1 MPDIVTWGEGNQ
13 IEGTPFR
20 VAVDARQTDGHAVV
34 FTVDMP
40 VDELVPPHVHERE
53 DQINVVISGR
63 VGCRLGDQECVL
75 EAGGLVT
82 IPRGVEHS
90 LWNAGDTAAQVM
102 EIYTPPGIETFFAEA
117 GARGG
122 FGPPS

>member
-1 MPDIVTWGEGNQ
+1 MTQAVAWGEGAQ

-20 VAVDARQTDGHAVV
+20 VAVDPAETEGHAVI

-40 VDELVPPHVHERE
+40 VDEFVAPHAHERE

-63 VGCRLGDQECVL
+63 VGCRVGDNECIL

-90 LWNAGDTAAQVM
+90 LWNAGDSPAQVM
-102 EIYTPPGIETFFAEA
+102 EIYTPPGIEDFFRMA
-117 GARGG
+117 GKNGG
-122 FGPPS
+122 FG

>member
-1 MPDIVTWGEGNQ
+1 MSVQWGQGAA

-20 VAVDARQTDGHAVV
+20 IAVDPSETDGHAVI

-40 VDELVPPHVHERE
+40 VGEVVPPHVHERE

-63 VGCRLGDQECVL
+63 VGCRVNEEECVL

-82 IPRGVEHS
+82 IRRGAEHS
-90 LWNAGDTAAQVM
+90 LWNAGDSPAQVM
-102 EIYTPPGIETFFAEA
+102 EIYTPPGIEDFFAMA
-117 GARGG
+117 GRNGG
-122 FGPPS
+122 FGN

>member
-1 MPDIVTWGEGNQ
+1 MQDIVNWGDGEQ
-13 IEGTPFR
+13 IVGTPFR
-20 VAVDARQTDGHAVV
+20 IAVDPKQTDGHAVV
-34 FTVDMP
+34 FAVDMQS
-40 VDELVPPHVHERE
+40 DEVVPPHVHEGE

-75 EAGGLVT
+75 GAGGLVT

-90 LWNAGDTAAQVM
+90 LWNAGNSPAKVL

-122 FGPPS
+122 FTPPT